1 MHGLKDGPIRGV
13 KSKNC
18 NITTQRGLV
27 LSNVQDPDLSGLK
40 LKVASGDPIV
50 HSDAVDQPDMQQ

>member
-1 MHGLKDGPIRGV
+1 
-13 KSKNC
+13 
-18 NITTQRGLV
+18 
-27 LSNVQDPDLSGLK
+27 VQDPDLSGLK